1 MTFRVNETDH
11 DHIPEEFTVESLK
24 EAGFEDAEI
33 ELLSQGDDPIVT
45 IEDPDAEA
53 KAAADDPDKAEVGT
67 PPAEEGDIADQATGE
82 DDAAAQQAAADAQKA
97 ADDAAAAEKDAEPAE
112 VEDPQMPQIPDTTEA
127 EAKLAEA
134 DQELEALL
142 TKYDDGELTSEEYR
156 EQQKAIIAQQTQAQA
171 AIAQAENVVQN
182 AAQQQQQHWFNRLEA
197 YKKSAPDL
205 WSEDHLAGWDR
216 QLRAVTGNQA
226 YADLSRDAQI
236 KMAHRLYAA
245 EYEARNGTPLEIAPP
260 AAKGEAKAEDK
271 GPEEKLEVKKG
282 EKPKAPQT
290 LADFNSDT
298 SAEVEDSR
306 FAAIDRQIMKDPI
319 GAENAFDSMTPEQ
332 QERFLEEV

>member
-11 DHIPEEFTVESLK
+11 DHIPEEITVESLK

-45 IEDPDAEA
+45 VEDPDAEA
-53 KAAADDPDKAEVGT
+53 RATADDTAKAEVGA
-67 PPAEEGDIADQATGE
+67 PPAEAAAD
-82 DDAAAQQAAADAQKA
+82 AQQAAADAQKA
-97 ADDAAAAEKDAEPAE
+97 AEPAE
-112 VEDPQMPQIPDTTEA
+112 VEDPQMPQLPDTTEA
-127 EAKLAEA
+127 EAKLVEA
-134 DQELEALL
+134 DQALEELLM
-142 TKYDDGELTSEEYR
+142 KYDDGELTSEEYR
-156 EQQKAIIAQQTQAQA
+156 EQQKAIIAEQTQAQA
-171 AIAQAENVVQN
+171 AITNAQSVADQGI
-182 AAQQQQQHWFNRLEA
+182 QQQQQHWFNRLEA
-197 YKKSAPDL
+197 YKQAAPEL

-226 YADLSRDAQI
+226 YADMSRDAQI

-260 AAKGEAKAEDK
+260 AAKGEARAENT
-271 GPEEKLEVKKG
+271 GPDEKLEVKKG

-319 GAENAFDSMTPEQ
+319 AAENAFASMTPEQ
-332 QERFLEEV
+332 QERYLEEV

>member
-1 MTFRVNETDH
+1 MTFRVKETEH
-11 DHIPEEFTVESLK
+11 DHIPEEFTVEMLE
-24 EAGFEDAEI
+24 EAGFEESEI
-33 ELLSQGDDPIVT
+33 KLLSEGDDPIVT

-53 KAAADDPDKAEVGT
+53 KAAADDPAKGDVGA
-67 PPAEEGDIADQATGE
+67 PPAEESDIADQTTGD
-82 DDAAAQQAAADAQKA
+82 DDAAAQQTAADAQKA
-97 ADDAAAAEKDAEPAE
+97 AEDAAAAEKAAEPTE
-112 VEDPQMPQIPDTTEA
+112 VEDPQMPQVPDTTEA

-134 DQELEALL
+134 DQALEALL

-156 EQQKAIIAQQTQAQA
+156 EQQKAIIAEQTQAQA
-171 AIAQAENVVQN
+171 DITNAQSVADQGI
-182 AAQQQQQHWFNRLEA
+182 QQQQQHWFNRLEA
-197 YKKSAPDL
+197 YKEAAPDL
-205 WSEDHLAGWDR
+205 WSEEHLAGWDR

-226 YADLSRDAQI
+226 YGDLSRDAQI

-319 GAENAFDSMTPEQ
+319 AAENAYDSMTPEQ

>member
-45 IEDPDAEA
+45 IEDPEAEA
-53 KAAADDPDKAEVGT
+53 GKAADDDPAKGDVGA
-67 PPAEEGDIADQATGE
+67 PPAEEGDIADQATGD

-97 ADDAAAAEKDAEPAE
+97 ADDAAAEQAAEPAE
-112 VEDPQMPQIPDTTEA
+112 VEDPQMPQFPDTTEA

-156 EQQKAIIAQQTQAQA
+156 EQQKAIIAQQTQAQRE
-171 AIAQAENVVQN
+171 ISRAEVVIQD
-182 AAQQQQQHWFNRLEA
+182 AVAEQQRHWESRLQKYQE
-197 YKKSAPDL
+197 KAPEL
-205 WSEDHLAGWDR
+205 WSDDHLAGWDR

-319 GAENAFDSMTPEQ
+319 AAENAFASMTPEQ
-332 QERFLEEV
+332 QERYLEEV

>member
-33 ELLSQGDDPIVT
+33 ELLSQGEDPIVN
-45 IEDPDAEA
+45 IEDPEAEA
-53 KAAADDPDKAEVGT
+53 GKAAADDPAKAEVGT

-82 DDAAAQQAAADAQKA
+82 DDAAAQQAAADAAASQQA
-97 ADDAAAAEKDAEPAE
+97 ADDAAAAAE
-112 VEDPQMPQIPDTTEA
+112 VEDPAMPQIPDTSEA
-127 EAKLAEA
+127 EAKIAAGDEA
-134 DQELEALL
+134 LEALL
-142 TKYDDGELTSEEYR
+142 TKYDDGDLTSEEYR
-156 EQQKAIIAQQTQAQA
+156 EQQKAIIAEQTQAQA
-171 AIAQAENVVQN
+171 IVTAAENAVQQ
-182 AAQQQQQHWFNRLEA
+182 AVQSQQQHWYNRLEA
-197 YKKSAPDL
+197 YKKAAPDL
-205 WSEDHLAGWDR
+205 WNDDHLAGWDR

-245 EYEARNGTPLEIAPP
+245 EYEARNGKPLEIAPP
-260 AAKGEAKAEDK
+260 AAKGEARAEDK